1 MVRTYNIALYKISI
15 YPLRKP
21 EDKLV
26 LSDFLNGK
34 DLKTILFD
42 MLKSLCYVPA
52 ATQEEEVDEEND
64 IEGNEDVNVDE
75 IKVDK
80 AESKYF
86 RIIKKNNKD
95 VLNEK
100 GRCLS
105 GIIESG
111 EFGTEENIVNV
122 KSGKTRKKRVN
133 DALLMPFYF
142 MFQIPENSRV
152 AFLLVERISNIGIYS
167 ILEKRIIRA
176 INEAMGIEA
185 ENYVVNISPLAIRRI
200 MEKHVAQLGGAR
212 KITLERIKSSD
223 LSVSRA
229 TNGEI
234 SDDDIGN
241 TQIVYT
247 AKRNKMLSILNIFN
261 KYKDERPQIYSIGQ
275 VEYANLKFE
284 VLVGGSYHSLSMQ
297 DVGKLGTYIEITQD
311 LKYDSTK
318 YPTYESLHRA
328 ACNIFDE
335 INQELNQS

>member
-1 MVRTYNIALYKISI
+1 MAKTYNIALYKISI

-21 EDKLV
+21 ESQLV

-34 DLKTILFD
+34 DLKKILYD
-42 MLKSLCYVPA
+42 MLKALCYVP
-52 ATQEEEVDEEND
+52 QENPKEEQDEDNDAEGTEEGGVDETKTD
-64 IEGNEDVNVDE
+64 
-75 IKVDK
+75 KVEK
-80 AESKYF
+80 KYF
-86 RIIKKNNKD
+86 RIIRKNGED
-95 VLNEK
+95 VLYEK
-100 GRCLS
+100 GRCIS

-111 EFGTEENIVNV
+111 EFGTEENIVNI
-122 KSGKTRKKRVN
+122 KSGKTRKKHVN

-152 AFLLVERISNIGIYS
+152 AYLLVERISNIGIYS
-167 ILEKRIIRA
+167 LLEKRIIKA
-176 INEAMGIEA
+176 IKDAIGADADVFVIS
-185 ENYVVNISPLAIRRI
+185 ISPLVIRRI
-200 MEKHVAQLGGAR
+200 MEKHVAQLGGAK

-261 KYKDERPQIYSIGQ
+261 KYKDERPQIYSVGE
-275 VEYANLKFE
+275 VRYADLKFE
-284 VLVGGSYHSLSMQ
+284 VLIGGSYRSLSMQ
-297 DVGKLGTYIEITQD
+297 DVSKLGTYIEITKD
-311 LKYDSTK
+311 LMYDSSQ
-318 YPTYESLHRA
+318 YPTYKSLHRA
-328 ACNIFDE
+328 ACNIFDD